1 MAKKRG
7 QPTAYREAYC
17 QLLIDHMSQGL
28 SFETFGAI
36 VDVCKDTTYEWVKVH
51 PEFSE
56 AKKLGSIKRNLLV
69 EKRYIEQTQL
79 PASKANSAMM
89 IYWTKNTL
97 GWTDKVEVDS
107 SVTQTQRLVIE
118 EPKDQ

>member
-1 MAKKRG
+1 MAKRVG
-7 QPTAYREAYC
+7 RPTTYKKEFC
-17 QLLIDHMSQGL
+17 ELLINHMSKGL

-51 PEFSE
+51 PEFSD

-69 EKRYIEQTQL
+69 EELYIQQAQL

-97 GWTDKVEVDS
+97 GWTDKVEVES
-107 SVTQTQRLVIE
+107 NVNQIQRLVIE
-118 EPKDQ
+118 EPKE